1 MAAAG
6 TFFWGVGG
14 TPPHTRGCDGS
25 RSGDKEEEA
34 QNLLKI
40 YALMCLYVLME
51 YPKLYRDSN
60 LAREIRWAYYIS
72 TLLKTADSIV

>member
-40 YALMCLYVLME
+40 YALFSILSSLNIFLYFV
-51 YPKLYRDSN
+51 
-60 LAREIRWAYYIS
+60 
-72 TLLKTADSIV
+72 